1 MAWRRCSSRREGE
14 HGSDLA
20 AGILIDA
27 MQADER
33 IEDEEA
39 RLQPGDGLI
48 E

>member
-1 MAWRRCSSRREGE
+1 VRPRRG
-14 HGSDLA
+14 
-20 AGILIDA
+20 LIDA

-39 RLQPGDGLI
+39 RLQTGDGLI